1 MVLRRSDG
9 HNAQSWN
16 QEQSWCVREKEKYRQ
31 RAQDSQRAKH
41 WASAALALW
50 AELAIADAAS
60 RVGVAAEALVAHEV
74 F

>member
-1 MVLRRSDG
+1 MNV
-9 HNAQSWN
+9 
-16 QEQSWCVREKEKYRQ
+16 Q
-31 RAQDSQRAKH
+31 RP
-41 WASAALALW
+41 LALW